1 MMTRGAATTI
11 YVAALAVTAAV
22 AAGYAL
28 GTQAWSAVDPA
39 MLVLILA
46 LAAATQR
53 VPVFLFR
60 SSAVSVSFAAT
71 IAAYV
76 LYGPGA
82 AALANVVCAMVNAI
96 TPRKPFQKVAFNF
109 ASLTLAAVIA
119 AVVYRLAG
127 GLTPPTDLVRTVVA
141 VAASGLVYYALGSG
155 FTAAVIALS
164 TGTPFSAVWREN
176 YAWMFVNF
184 VATAVNG
191 ASLAVAYQALGFFG
205 ALTFVLP
212 LGVAWY
218 SFKLYMAR
226 SEETRRHNEE
236 LVTVNEKLKAAN
248 ASLERS
254 QLSVIE
260 ALVQTLE
267 AKEANVGRT
276 ASTVSRAVELARRL
290 GVVDEEIEAVRLGAL
305 IHDVGKIAIPEQ
317 ILRKAGRLTKTEWE
331 LVKQHPTIGAQLI
344 VNVPALAPARAI
356 VLAHHERYDGTG
368 YPRGLRGIEIP
379 IAAQIVAVVDAYAA
393 MTASR
398 PYRGTLSEDE
408 ALGELRRNAGSQFNP
423 AVVQAFIAQVAEES
437 RGARAADASAAFAFR
452 TVRADSD

>member
-1 MMTRGAATTI
+1 MSRGTATTVYI
-11 YVAALAVTAAV
+11 AVLATTAAL
-22 AAGYAL
+22 AAGYAI
-28 GTQAWSAVDPA
+28 GTQNWSVVDPA
-39 MLVLILA
+39 MFALLIVLA
-46 LAAATQR
+46 GATQR

-82 AALANVVCAMVNAI
+82 AVVTNAVCAAVNAF

-109 ASLTLAAVIA
+109 ASLIVAAFIA
-119 AVVYRLAG
+119 AETYGLAG
-127 GLTPPTDLVRTVVA
+127 GVTPPADLPRTIVA
-141 VAASGLVYYALGSG
+141 VALSGLVYYALGSG

-164 TGTPFSAVWREN
+164 TGTPFGSVWREN

-205 ALTFVLP
+205 AITFVLP

-236 LVTVNEKLKAAN
+236 LVTLNQKLKAAN
-248 ASLERS
+248 ESLERS
-254 QLSVIE
+254 QLTVVE
-260 ALVQTLE
+260 ALVETLE
-267 AKEANVGRT
+267 AKEASVGRT
-276 ASTVSRAVELARRL
+276 ASTVSRAVSLARRL
-290 GVVDEEIEAVRLGAL
+290 GVSEDELEAVRLGAL
-305 IHDVGKIAIPEQ
+305 IHDVGKISIPEQ
-317 ILRKAGRLTKTEWE
+317 ILRKAGPLTKSEWD

-356 VLAHHERYDGTG
+356 VLAHHERYDGSG
-368 YPRGLRGIEIP
+368 YPRGLRGVEIP
-379 IAAQIVAVVDAYAA
+379 VAAQIVAVVDAYAA
-393 MTASR
+393 MTGAR
-398 PYRGTLSEDE
+398 PYRGTLSEDD
-408 ALGELRRNAGSQFNP
+408 ALDELRRNAGSQFNP
-423 AVVQAFIAQVAEES
+423 AVVQAFVTQLAEEPRS
-437 RGARAADASAAFAFR
+437 ARPKDSSAAFALR
-452 TVRADSD
+452 TVHGD

>member
-1 MMTRGAATTI
+1 MTRGTMTTTYI
-11 YVAALAVTAAV
+11 AALATLAAV
-22 AAGYAL
+22 TVGYAI
-28 GTQAWSAVDPA
+28 GTQSWSAVDPA
-39 MLVLILA
+39 MFALILV

-82 AALANVVCAMVNAI
+82 AVATNLLCAAINAVS
-96 TPRKPFQKVAFNF
+96 PRKPFQKVAFNF
-109 ASLTLAAVIA
+109 SSLTLAAFVA
-119 AVVYRLAG
+119 AETYHLVG
-127 GLTPPTDLVRTVVA
+127 GATPPNDLFRTVLAVA
-141 VAASGLVYYALGSG
+141 VSGLVYYALGSG
-155 FTAAVIALS
+155 FTAGVISLS
-164 TGTPFSAVWREN
+164 TGTPFASVWREN

-205 ALTFVLP
+205 AVMFVLP

-218 SFKLYMAR
+218 SFKLYMTR

-236 LVTVNEKLKAAN
+236 LVAVNQKLRAAN
-248 ASLERS
+248 ESLERS
-254 QLSVIE
+254 QLSVVE
-260 ALVQTLE
+260 ALVETLE
-267 AKEANVGRT
+267 AKDASVGRT
-276 ASTVSRAVELARRL
+276 ASTVTRAVGLARRL
-290 GVVDEEIEAVRLGAL
+290 GVSEDELEAVRLGAL
-305 IHDVGKIAIPEQ
+305 IHDVGKISIPEQ
-317 ILRKAGRLTKTEWE
+317 ILRKAGPLTKSEWD

-368 YPRGLRGIEIP
+368 YPRGLRGAEIP
-379 IAAQIVAVVDAYAA
+379 LAAQIVAAVDAYAA

-408 ALGELRRNAGSQFNP
+408 ALDELRRNAGTQFNP
-423 AVVQAFIAQVAEES
+423 AVVQAFITQLGDEPHGAHQAE
-437 RGARAADASAAFAFR
+437 ASAAFAFR
-452 TVRADSD
+452 TVRADGD